1 MRKLWLLV
9 LLSGRVVFCLAQSAG
24 FGVEGMASVV
34 VPVTMNKMTNIVFPE
49 RVETGVKVSRD
60 VLVQKVRGVENVIE
74 LKAVRRDFAPT
85 NISVYGRDGRLYS
98 FVLRYVLDTA
108 VLNFRVVPDGGGA
121 PVLLS
126 GLPVGEDVLR
136 DDSRVLVARRGFLHV
151 SRRTE
156 RLRLR
161 LTGVYLR
168 DSLEWLVFRIAD
180 RSEVAFHAGMLRF
193 VLQDTKQVKRKAEQE
208 RPVSPVF
215 GGLPLVGGEDRTGFA
230 VGFEP
235 FTVPRGKRLL
245 VQVAG
250 QDGDRVVELRVKG
263 KILLKA
269 RREER

>member
-9 LLSGRVVFCLAQSAG
+9 LLSGRVVFCWAQSAG

-34 VPVTMNKMTNIVFPE
+34 VPVTMNKMTNIVFPQ

-98 FVLRYVLDTA
+98 FVLRYVSDTA
-108 VLNFRVVPDGGGA
+108 VLNFRVVPDGA
-121 PVLLS
+121 VSPVLLS

-136 DDSRVLVARRGFLHV
+136 EDSRVLVSRRGFLHV
-151 SRRTE
+151 SARSE
-156 RLRLR
+156 RLRLK

-168 DSLEWLVFRIAD
+168 DSLEWLVFKIAD

-208 RPVSPVF
+208 RAVSPVF
-215 GGLPLVGGEDRTGFA
+215 GGLPVVGGGNASGFA

-245 VQVAG
+245 VQVVG
-250 QDGDRVVELRVKG
+250 QDGDSGVDLKVKG
-263 KILLKA
+263 KVLLKA